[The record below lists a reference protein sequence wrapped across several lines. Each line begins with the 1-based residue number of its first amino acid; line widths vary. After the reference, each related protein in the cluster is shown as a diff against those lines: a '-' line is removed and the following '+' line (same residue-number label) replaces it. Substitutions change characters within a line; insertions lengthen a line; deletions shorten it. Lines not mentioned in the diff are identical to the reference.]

1 MKNPEFT
8 LERNP
13 FGRLVLTTADG
24 TQHVGVVP
32 VRAFPVVAPTEGLSL
47 TSTDGHEVAWIARMA
62 DLPGPLRAL
71 LEEELATREFV
82 PEVRRLVSVS
92 SFTTPSTWRVETD
105 RGTTEF
111 VLKGEEDIRRLGSRS
126 KLMIASEE
134 GIHFLVPDVA
144 TLDKPSR
151 KLLER
156 FL

>member
-1 MKNPEFT
+1 MTHPDFT

-32 VRAFPVVAPTEGLSL
+32 VRAFPVVAPNEGLSL
-47 TSTDGHEVAWIARMA
+47 VNTDGHEAAWVARM
-62 DLPGPLRAL
+62 DTLPAPLRTL
-71 LEEELATREFV
+71 LDEELATREFV
-82 PEVRRLVSVS
+82 PQVRRLVGVS
-92 SFTTPSTWRVETD
+92 SFTTPSTWHVETD
-105 RGTTEF
+105 RGDTTF

-126 KLMIASEE
+126 RLMIASEE

-144 TLDKPSR
+144 ALEKASR

>member
-1 MKNPEFT
+1 MTHPDFT

-32 VRAFPVVAPTEGLSL
+32 VRAFPVVAPNEGLSL
-47 TSTDGHEVAWIARMA
+47 VNTDGHVAAWVARM
-62 DLPGPLRAL
+62 DTLPAPLRTL
-71 LEEELATREFV
+71 LDEELATREFV
-82 PEVRRLVSVS
+82 PQVRRLVGVS

-105 RGTTEF
+105 RGDTTF

-126 KLMIASEE
+126 RLMIASEE

-144 TLDKPSR
+144 ALDKASR